1 MLVGNKIDIINE
13 NQSLRKVDERD
24 VLRICDEHNM
34 LYEETSAKEGINVK
48 NCFERL
54 IKSNKMIS

>member
-13 NQSLRKVDERD
+13 NQSLRKIDERD
-24 VLRICDEHNM
+24 VIRICEEHNM
-34 LYEETSAKEGINVK
+34 LYEETSAKEGTNVK

-54 IKSNKMIS
+54 IKSN